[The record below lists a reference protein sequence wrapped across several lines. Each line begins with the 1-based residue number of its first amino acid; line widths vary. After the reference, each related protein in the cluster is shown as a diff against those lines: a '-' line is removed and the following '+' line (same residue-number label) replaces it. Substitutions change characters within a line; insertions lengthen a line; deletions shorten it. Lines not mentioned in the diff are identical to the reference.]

1 MSNTSQP
8 VSPKVAVVTG
18 ASRGMG
24 RAISL
29 HLAQLGY
36 ALVINDL
43 TDNEQLQGLQQEL
56 EQAGHACLKL
66 VGDIADL
73 NFHSQLVK
81 ETLARFGVITTLIN
95 NAGVSV
101 KVRGDMLAVQP
112 DSFDRCIQINM
123 RGTFYLTQT
132 VAKAM
137 IELIQAGQLAATPRP
152 SIVFITSSN
161 AVAKSIDRSEYCAS
175 KAGLSMIAQ
184 LYAVRLA
191 DEGIAVFELQPGLIE
206 TEMTLPSKPK
216 YDKLIA
222 QGFLAESRWG
232 QPQEIA
238 VTVGTLVEGGLPY
251 TVGQV
256 IRNDG
261 GLNVKRF

>member
-1 MSNTSQP
+1 MNE
-8 VSPKVAVVTG
+8 KVAIITG
-18 ASRGMG
+18 ASQGMG
-24 RAISL
+24 RAITL

-36 ALVINDL
+36 AVVINDL
-43 TDNEQLQGLQQEL
+43 TDNERLESLQLEL
-56 EQAGHACLKL
+56 ESAGHTCLKA

-73 NFHSQLVK
+73 DFHPQLVTC
-81 ETLARFGVITTLIN
+81 TLERFGRITTLVN

-101 KVRGDMLAVQP
+101 KVRGDMLEVLP
-112 DSFDRCIQINM
+112 DSFDRCTNINM
-123 RGTFYLTQT
+123 RGTFYLTQC

-137 IELIQAGQLAATPRP
+137 INQGVAELSLRP
-152 SIVFITSSN
+152 SILFITSSN

-191 DEGIAVFELQPGLIE
+191 DEGISVYELQPGLIE
-206 TEMTLPSKPK
+206 TEMTRPSKPK
-216 YDKLIA
+216 YDHLISK
-222 QGFLAESRWG
+222 GFLAESRWG

-238 VTVGTLVEGGLPY
+238 ITVGTLVEGGLPY